1 MIEIISLAII
11 LIILFLALF
20 WFRKILFVFGF
31 FFKAFILLM
40 IVFVAGSVLFGYYV
54 IKDAN
59 DFKDKF
65 QTQNNSILL
74 KQVTN
79 GEVSFIAGTIINI
92 EEKKFNT
99 LNKEQLD
106 DAKNS
111 YNEDKFS
118 ELNKKYYKIFV
129 LELES
134 LDNISINKITDHNI
148 ELNKKDIKEIMIS
161 SNAKDTLAQ
170 IIAKKTSDSK
180 NNILKDISATDEEI
194 KNYILSYYI
203 TEIFNPKDTT
213 EFISQLKNGNIKV
226 YKESALFKAI
236 KLVPKSIINTL
247 ITLN

>member
-31 FFKAFILLM
+31 FFKAFMLLL
-40 IVFVAGSVLFGYYV
+40 IVFVVGSVIFGYYV

-59 DFKDKF
+59 DFKDNF
-65 QTQNNSILL
+65 QTSNNSILL

-92 EEKKFNT
+92 EKQQFDT
-99 LNKEQLD
+99 LNKEQLT
-106 DAKNS
+106 AAENS
-111 YNEDKFS
+111 YSEDEFS

-134 LDNISINKITDHNI
+134 LDTITIDKITDQNI
-148 ELNKKDIKEIMIS
+148 ELDKTEIKEIMIS
-161 SNAKDTLAQ
+161 DSARDTLAQ
-170 IIAKKTSDSK
+170 IIAKKTENSK
-180 NNILKDISATDEEI
+180 NAVLKEMSATDEDI

-203 TEIFNPKDTT
+203 AEIFNPKDTT
-213 EFISQLKNGNIKV
+213 QFISQLKNGNIKV

-236 KLVPKSIINTL
+236 KLIPKSIINTL